1 LAQGLFKFGIS
12 KSSPSSFHLIARM
25 QFVRTSLVLLLAANV
40 QAASNIVDTAVAANF
55 TILAE
60 ALTKANLVTTLKG
73 TGPFTVFAPTDAA
86 FAAALTTLNITK
98 AQLLNRT
105 DLAAILKY
113 HVVSGSVNSTA
124 LTNGMTPATVQGSN
138 LTIGINGSTVSVNTA
153 KVTSADV
160 MCSNGVIH
168 IIDKVLL
175 PPTPAPTLAPTPSPA
190 PTPAPTAAPTAAPT
204 SAPTAA
210 PTAGSSALKDIVDTA
225 VGAGSFTV
233 LAEALTKADLVT
245 TLKGT
250 GPFTVFAP
258 TDAAFAAALTALGA
272 TKAELL
278 AREDLKAILTYHVVS
293 GTVKSTDLSN
303 GMEAATVQG
312 AKVTITI
319 DGTTVKVGDAKV
331 TAADVMCSNGV
342 IHIIDKVLLP
352 PAPGPSPAPAAGGS
366 ADATEASTAQG
377 LVSFTFGGILT
388 ASLFA

>member
-1 LAQGLFKFGIS
+1 
-12 KSSPSSFHLIARM
+12 M
-25 QFVRTSLVLLLAANV
+25 QFVRIGLVLLLAANV
-40 QAASNIVDTAVAANF
+40 QAASDIVDTAVAANF

-60 ALTKANLVTTLKG
+60 ALTKADLVTTLKG

-86 FAAALTTLNITK
+86 FAAALTTLGITK

-105 DLAAILKY
+105 DLAAILTY
-113 HVVSGSVNSTA
+113 HVVSGSVQSTD

-138 LTIGINGSTVSVNTA
+138 LTIGIEGSTVSVNTA
-153 KVTSADV
+153 TVTSADV
-160 MCSNGVIH
+160 MCTNGVIH

-175 PPTPAPTLAPTPSPA
+175 PPSAPAPEPSPEPSPSPA
-190 PTPAPTAAPTAAPT
+190 PA
-204 SAPTAA
+204 SD
-210 PTAGSSALKDIVDTA
+210 LKDIVDTA

-258 TDAAFAAALTALGA
+258 TDDAFTAALTALGA
-272 TKAELL
+272 TKDELL
-278 AREDLKAILTYHVVS
+278 ARKDLAGILTYHVVS

-319 DGTTVKVGDAKV
+319 DGTTVKVGDATV

-352 PAPGPSPAPAAGGS
+352 PAGDAAPEPAPEPSPAPAPTTTAGAS
-366 ADATEASTAQG
+366 VDAAYTAQG
-377 LVSFTFGGILT
+377 LVSFTLVGILT

>member
-1 LAQGLFKFGIS
+1 LAPGPLEFDIS
-12 KSSPSSFHLIARM
+12 RSSPSSFHRIARM
-25 QFVRTSLVLLLAANV
+25 QLMRIGLVLLLAANV
-40 QAASNIVDTAVAANF
+40 QAASDIVDTAVAANF

-60 ALTKANLVTTLKG
+60 ALTKADLITTLKG

-86 FAAALTTLNITK
+86 FAAALTTLGITK

-105 DLAAILKY
+105 DLAAILTY
-113 HVVSGSVNSTA
+113 HVVSGSVKSTA
-124 LTNGMTPATVQGSN
+124 LTNGMTPTTVQGSN
-138 LTIGINGSTVSVNTA
+138 LTIGIDGSTVSVNTA

-160 MCSNGVIH
+160 MCTNGVIH

-175 PPTPAPTLAPTPSPA
+175 PPSAPAPEPSPEPSPSPA
-190 PTPAPTAAPTAAPT
+190 PA
-204 SAPTAA
+204 SD
-210 PTAGSSALKDIVDTA
+210 LKDIVDTA

-258 TDAAFAAALTALGA
+258 TDDAFAAALTALGA
-272 TKAELL
+272 TKDELL
-278 AREDLKAILTYHVVS
+278 ARKDLAGILTYHVVS

-319 DGTTVKVGDAKV
+319 DGTTVKVGDATV

-352 PAPGPSPAPAAGGS
+352 PAGDAAPEPAPEPSPAPAPTTTAAGS
-366 ADATEASTAQG
+366 VDAAHTAQG
-377 LVSFTFGGILT
+377 LVSFTLVGILT
-388 ASLFA
+388 ASLYA